1 MKLTFAELSS
11 VGPVRHQNED
21 CIGFWQPDDENDR
34 LLHGAI
40 AAIAD
45 GVGGLSSGDIASRMA
60 VDIAL
65 NTFKAAPKGG
75 KATPILTQIFNEANL
90 DIYNFGMQAE
100 QRRMAT
106 TLSVCVFR
114 NKEAAIG
121 HVGDTRIY
129 LVRNGQIKRL
139 TSDHTYVEMQLKLGL
154 ISQEEAMDSELRSIL
169 TRTLGQN
176 PVVQA
181 DFSRTVLYNGDRIVL
196 CSDGLHASMMEH
208 EICDTVTRLSPA
220 DACEYFISTAE
231 NRGAEDN
238 ISVQV
243 VRVDEVRQT
252 SFYKGLSYGVVG
264 PKKVQEWNPPLGTE
278 IHERQVR
285 DGRFEIIDIIHQS
298 GMRTVF
304 KATYQTTG

>member
-11 VGPVRHQNED
+11 VGPIRHQNED
-21 CIGFWQPDDENDR
+21 CVGFWQPDDENER

-65 NTFKAAPKGG
+65 NTFKTSPKGG

-106 TLSVCVFR
+106 TLSVCIFR
-114 NKEAAIG
+114 NKEVAIG

-139 TSDHTYVEMQLKLGL
+139 TSDHTYVEMQVKLGL
-154 ISQEEAMDSELRSIL
+154 ISKEDAMESDLRSVL
-169 TRTLGQN
+169 TRTMGQN
-176 PVVQA
+176 PIVQA
-181 DFSRTVLYNGDRIVL
+181 DFAKSPLMNRDCVVL
-196 CSDGLHASMMEH
+196 CSDGLHCSLMDH
-208 EICDTVTRLSPA
+208 EIA
-220 DACEYFISTAE
+220 DA
-231 NRGAEDN
+231 
-238 ISVQV
+238 
-243 VRVDEVRQT
+243 VRRM
-252 SFYKGLSYGVVG
+252 
-264 PKKVQEWNPPLGTE
+264 PP
-278 IHERQVR
+278 
-285 DGRFEIIDIIHQS
+285 S
-298 GMRTVF
+298 
-304 KATYQTTG
+304 